1 VKRSKKELEDKTKA
15 ITIDLL
21 CWAGLK
27 NAKKI
32 TKQVRQNVKS
42 VKEVMK
48 LVQLNLQKE
57 ENRRKELKRK

>member
-1 VKRSKKELEDKTKA
+1 MGKMKRSKKEIETK
-15 ITIDLL
+15 IKSVTTDLL

-32 TKQVRQNVKS
+32 VLAVRR
-42 VKEVMK
+42 
-48 LVQLNLQKE
+48 NLREE